1 MATDPLLSDPV
12 LSTEGAFVH
21 AGERA
26 SNLRL
31 GSRLFVVADA
41 FIFLAF
47 AFAYLYLRTL
57 NTHGMW
63 HPKHISPSTT
73 LGALALVTIVGSG
86 VSFWVALRALRLDR
100 AGTFRGLA
108 WLALAL
114 ILAATVI
121 EGIQTFDPGFSPSA
135 GGGYGSVFVGFTAVL
150 FVHLLAACY
159 WLETVLVASRSLG
172 APSRGGDAPP
182 ALSVATA
189 DAYCAYGVLL
199 AAVIVV
205 AFLLFYVV

>member
-1 MATDPLLSDPV
+1 MTDPLLHDPV

-21 AGERA
+21 TSARGDNMRV
-26 SNLRL
+26 

-57 NTHGMW
+57 NTNGQW

-73 LGALALVTIVGSG
+73 LGVLAVIAIVGSA
-86 VSFWVALRALRLDR
+86 VAFWVGLQALRRDQTGAYRSLAL
-100 AGTFRGLA
+100 
-108 WLALAL
+108 LALAL
-114 ILAATVI
+114 IVAAVVI

-150 FVHLLAACY
+150 FVQLLGAAY
-159 WLETVLVASRSLG
+159 WLETVVVASRSFAAG
-172 APSRGGDAPP
+172 PQGDESAP
-182 ALSVATA
+182 ALYVPTA
-189 DAYCAYGVLL
+189 DAYCAFAVLL
-199 AAVIVV
+199 AVVMIV
-205 AFLLFYVV
+205 AFFLFYVF